1 MTPPASRRAFAR
13 VPVRVARLDRV
24 RVLRAYALVRDA
36 RYVVYLGA
44 NMELYEAN
52 GAGVYLSLAEEA
64 ELKALQA
71 QLMDEYNR
79 EVPHD
84 E

>member
-24 RVLRAYALVRDA
+24 RVLRQYALCRDA
-36 RYVVYLGA
+36 RHVVYFGENGDWYEAGA
-44 NMELYEAN
+44 ND
-52 GAGVYLSLAEEA
+52 VYLSTDEACEVREMHREWLA
-64 ELKALQA
+64 ELKG
-71 QLMDEYNR
+71 EPR
-79 EVPHD
+79 HD